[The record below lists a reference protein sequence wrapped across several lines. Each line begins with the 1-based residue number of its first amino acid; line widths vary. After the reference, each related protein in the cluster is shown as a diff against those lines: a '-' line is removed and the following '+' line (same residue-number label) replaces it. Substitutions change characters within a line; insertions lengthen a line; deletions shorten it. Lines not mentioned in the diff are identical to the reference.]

1 MNNKVLIKL
10 IVPEMDAVYDLFIP
24 VNELVWK
31 VKKLI
36 IKAVNDLSSSNII
49 KNDNYCLMNKM
60 TGEIY
65 KNNQVILNTN
75 IRNATE
81 IVLLS
86 SD

>member
-31 VKKLI
+31 IKKLI
-36 IKAVNDLSSSNII
+36 IKAVNDLSGSTII